1 MAAHRTERL
10 TLHMTAF
17 ISFQIFLY
25 FGKILTMQNR
35 SISFLV
41 LYMFSAY
48 VQPEL
53 WRGRGIPFAC
63 TAKLASNC
71 TCGPQIAVFPDALQ
85 PHKVPAESQG
95 FSLFMFCWNCY
106 NGRAQ
111 HACIFILFPMPH
123 CRSSSNCS
131 WLLWVRSV
139 TRSIQN
145 WWLLKSW
152 LFFTKYGKLGSMQNF
167 QMGNSSSM
175 YSWEGDVN
183 SNPEKVN
190 DALT

>member
-85 PHKVPAESQG
+85 PHKVPAESQD

-111 HACIFILFPMPH
+111 HACILHLHSLSYAPLQKLKQLFMATLGAVSHTEHSELVAPKILTVFH
-123 CRSSSNCS
+123 
-131 WLLWVRSV
+131 
-139 TRSIQN
+139 
-145 WWLLKSW
+145 
-152 LFFTKYGKLGSMQNF
+152 
-167 QMGNSSSM
+167 
-175 YSWEGDVN
+175 
-183 SNPEKVN
+183 
-190 DALT
+190 